1 MISIICSQGHG
12 EVVGFFFPLIQ
23 CLSVSQEDAYK
34 DEHLHFELVAPLFAF
49 HFVKNRLSLQ
59 NMGKNCIKKQEVPSG
74 FSPKHLRAA
83 RYQGSDLFYPFKAF
97 PNTVCPI

>member
-49 HFVKNRLSLQ
+49 HFVK
-59 NMGKNCIKKQEVPSG
+59 KQT
-74 FSPKHLRAA
+74 FFAKHGEKL
-83 RYQGSDLFYPFKAF
+83 Y
-97 PNTVCPI
+97 